1 MTRDG
6 WDDEGWLIMK
16 IFTDLRHKLRKL
28 LSVVPGSSRRMNK
41 LVLLSFSSDFFFFAI
56 SVLAS
61 LFL

>member
-1 MTRDG
+1 
-6 WDDEGWLIMK
+6 MK

-41 LVLLSFSSDFFFFAI
+41 LVLLNFSSDFFLFAI
-56 SVLAS
+56 SDLAS

>member
-1 MTRDG
+1 
-6 WDDEGWLIMK
+6 MK
-16 IFTDLRHKLRKL
+16 ICTDLRHKLRKL